1 LFYTSSFKYTSF
13 NISLNY
19 KMGAMC
25 SKPKGGPESLA
36 RVDLK
41 LKKGEKANINPDA
54 STSPRK
60 SVSFAN
66 PIEQVK
72 EIPNIDSKMS
82 NDHSTSVPTLST

>member
-1 LFYTSSFKYTSF
+1 
-13 NISLNY
+13 
-19 KMGAMC
+19 MGAMC

-54 STSPRK
+54 SSISPRK